1 MQSNPKILISSCLL
15 GNNVKYNGGNNA
27 IDAMLLA
34 HLFEVAELIPV
45 CPEVDGGLPIP
56 RIPAE
61 ELGERV
67 VNREG
72 EDVTA
77 FFKRGADLALE
88 AAQSHGVV
96 AAILKE
102 RSPSCGVHQVYD
114 GTFSKTVVDGSGT
127 AARLLRQNGIMIFNE
142 NEIEE
147 CLEYLKPRSTP

>member
-1 MQSNPKILISSCLL
+1 MQSSPKILISSCLL

-27 IDAMLLA
+27 IDATLLA
-34 HLFEVAELIPV
+34 RLFDVAELIPV

-61 ELGERV
+61 GIGEKV

-88 AAQSHGVV
+88 AARSHGVV

-102 RSPSCGVHQVYD
+102 RSPSCGVHRVYD
-114 GTFSKTVVDGSGT
+114 GTFSKTLIKGSGT
-127 AARLLRQNGIMIFNE
+127 AARLLGENGIKIFNE

-147 CLEYLKPRSTP
+147 CLEYIQILQ

>member
-27 IDAMLLA
+27 IDTMLLA
-34 HLFEVAELIPV
+34 RLFELAELIPV

-61 ELGERV
+61 ALGERV

-77 FFKRGADLALE
+77 FFNRGADLALE
-88 AAQSHGVV
+88 AAQSYVITATFLV
-96 AAILKE
+96 AIV
-102 RSPSCGVHQVYD
+102 RDS
-114 GTFSKTVVDGSGT
+114 GTFSKTVIEGSGT

-142 NEIEE
+142 NEIQE
-147 CLEYLKPRSTP
+147 CLEYVKSRSTS

>member
-1 MQSNPKILISSCLL
+1 MRSNPKILISSCLL
-15 GNNVKYNGGNNA
+15 GNNVKYDGGNNA
-27 IDAMLLA
+27 IDAGLLA
-34 HLFEVAELIPV
+34 RLFDCAELIPV

-61 ELGERV
+61 AQGKRV
-67 VNREG
+67 VNKEG

-77 FFKRGADLALE
+77 FFERGAALALE

-102 RSPSCGVHQVYD
+102 RSPSCGVHRVYD
-114 GTFSKTVVDGSGT
+114 GTFSKTAIDGSGT
-127 AARLLRQNGIMIFNE
+127 AARLLRENGIKIFNE

-147 CLEYLKPRSTP
+147 CLEYIQTL

>member
-1 MQSNPKILISSCLL
+1 MHSKPTILISSCLL
-15 GNNVKYNGGNNA
+15 GENVKYNGGNNA
-27 IDAMLLA
+27 IDSALLER
-34 HLFEVAELIPV
+34 LRNTVELVPV

-61 ELGERV
+61 GIGEKV
-67 VNREG
+67 INKEG

-77 FFKRGADLALE
+77 FFERGAALALE
-88 AAQSHGVV
+88 AAQTQHVI

-114 GTFSKTVVDGSGT
+114 GSFSKTVIEGSGMT
-127 AARLLRQNGIMIFNE
+127 ARLLKQNGIKIFNE

-147 CLEYLKPRSTP
+147 CLEYIRLSN